1 MSFKISA
8 WYIIS
13 FIFGLLIGYS
23 YKDNRCIE
31 STTTTIDS
39 IRYVMPKQYEVK
51 TTEIRTF
58 SIPKL
63 VFAPSDTICVVNTKY
78 IKNDSVRLDFQ
89 FERREY
95 KDSTFRAT
103 VSGVVV
109 GDVHPTLE
117 SIDVYSTTVKT
128 TLEKKKLFS
137 PYGSLG
143 IGNNIMSIGVGVV
156 IREKHGVGVEYVNI
170 GNENN
175 LTFKYAYYF

>member
-1 MSFKISA
+1 MNFKISA

-23 YKDNRCIE
+23 SKDKRCIE

-39 IRYVMPKQYEVK
+39 IRYVMPKHYEIK

-58 SIPKL
+58 SFPKL
-63 VFAPSDTICVVNTKY
+63 VFAPSD
-78 IKNDSVRLDFQ
+78 IKNDSVRVDFP
-89 FERREY
+89 FERKEY
-95 KDSTFRAT
+95 KDSTFRAI

-117 SIDVYSTTVKT
+117 SIDVYSKTVKT

-137 PYGSLG
+137 PYGTLG

-156 IREKHGVGVEYVNI
+156 IREKHGVGVEYFNI
-170 GNENN
+170 GDENN
-175 LTFKYAYYF
+175 LTFKYTYYF